1 MGPLVINLEN
11 LSKRSPKTPGILQ
24 NLDFRFVLL
33 TIMSWRLEVEI
44 RSGSAGD
51 DGKVFK
57 NVYIFCTCSGW
68 RKVICYNVYGAYW
81 MTQCNRCHLQYI
93 AETKRCLKGRF
104 NELRFSVHKANIKVT
119 LYLQWCLAHKRCSA
133 PAA

>member
-1 MGPLVINLEN
+1 
-11 LSKRSPKTPGILQ
+11 
-24 NLDFRFVLL
+24 
-33 TIMSWRLEVEI
+33 
-44 RSGSAGD
+44 
-51 DGKVFK
+51 
-57 NVYIFCTCSGW
+57 
-68 RKVICYNVYGAYW
+68 

-133 PAA
+133 PGLNCRYLKPYMKLKFVALAIKLNYTNTFEEK